1 MQPTPWAPIPPHPLP
16 PQSRRPCRV
25 GSSQNLSCRAV
36 QQSQGCSD
44 AGFPRDHWARH
55 SDVLAPGTAPAMDG
69 WIDEKT
75 NGWINRWMDA
85 IYRATPPSAGLAHQ
99 AWLLFRSSSLRGTW
113 VGLLWARGAGGW
125 TSLAVPSLVE
135 HRTLVVSDVGGFLHP
150 SVSTV
155 SVWTGSVTGTT
166 GDPSPQTPVGR
177 LQVAPGPRNAHHSQG
192 SHAQLGPGPAP

>member
-1 MQPTPWAPIPPHPLP
+1 MCYFIDTLNNKKGRQGAPSARVGREGPVQPTPWAPIPPHPLP

-75 NGWINRWMDA
+75 NGWIEEQVDGRN
-85 IYRATPPSAGLAHQ
+85 IQGHTSE
-99 AWLLFRSSSLRGTW
+99 
-113 VGLLWARGAGGW
+113 RGAGPPGLASVPLQL
-125 TSLAVPSLVE
+125 TSWDL
-135 HRTLVVSDVGGFLHP
+135 GGA
-150 SVSTV
+150 
-155 SVWTGSVTGTT
+155 
-166 GDPSPQTPVGR
+166 PVGSGCRR
-177 LQVAPGPRNAHHSQG
+177 LDVLGC
-192 SHAQLGPGPAP
+192 AQLS